1 MNALLWMAQILLAG
15 IFLFIGMTKLFAYER
30 LTHRLESLPGRG
42 TVTIT
47 RAQAVPV
54 GLLEIAGAIGVVMPP
69 MFTPEALV
77 PDYLLVR
84 LAAAGLMLLMV
95 GACIYHAKRRESA
108 APSVTLFLLALFIL
122 VGRWPH

>member
-1 MNALLWMAQILLAG
+1 MNALLWIAQILLAG
-15 IFLFIGMTKLFAYER
+15 IFLFIGMTKLFAYEK
-30 LTHRLESLPGRG
+30 LTRRLEGLPGRE

-69 MFTPEALV
+69 VFTPEALA

-84 LAAAGLMLLMV
+84 MAAAGLMLLMV
-95 GACIYHAKRRESA
+95 GASIYHARRRESA
-108 APSVTLFLLALFIL
+108 APSITLFLLALFIL